1 MKTVIVSTSPAFGTI
16 GKVPD
21 AIAGHGWELIRC
33 IDSNQPYGG
42 AGPHL
47 ADMDIMVV
55 GLIGADAELISKAPK
70 LRAILKHGVGV
81 DNIDIPAATKRGIPV
96 LNAPGSNANAVAEL
110 AIGCMFSLARR
121 IPMVHK
127 VVQEGGWQRHVG
139 TEIEGKTLGIV
150 GLGNIGKILAR
161 KARALGMNVVA
172 TDLYRDEEFATAHQV
187 AYVSLEKLLSQADYV
202 SLHIFGGKDNVN
214 LINADRLALMKPN
227 AYLMN
232 FARGEIVDLDA
243 LAAALDA
250 GQLTGAAIDAYVEE
264 PPDSTHPIFT
274 HPNVV
279 FTPHSGADTT
289 ESVER
294 MGMMNVGD
302 IELILRGENSPR
314 VLNPEVF
321 KKR

>member
-16 GKVPD
+16 GKVPG
-21 AIAGHGWELIRC
+21 AIADQGWEMIRC
-33 IDSNQPYGG
+33 IDKSQPYGG

-47 ADMDIMVV
+47 ADMDVMVV

-70 LRAILKHGVGV
+70 LKAILKHGVGV
-81 DNIDIPAATKRGIPV
+81 DNIDIAAATARGIPV

-127 VVQEGGWQRHVG
+127 VLLEGGWQRHVG

-161 KARALGMNVVA
+161 KARTLGMNVVA
-172 TDLYRDEEFATAHQV
+172 SDLYQDQEFAAAHQV
-187 AYVSLEKLLSQADYV
+187 EYVALEDLLKQSDYV
-202 SLHIFGGKDNVN
+202 SLHIFGGQDNTN
-214 LINADRLALMKPN
+214 LINAERLALMKPN

-250 GQLTGAAIDAYVEE
+250 GQLTGAAIDAYIEE
-264 PPDSTHPIFT
+264 PPDTSHPIFK

-294 MGMMNVGD
+294 MGLMNVGD
-302 IELILRGENSPR
+302 IKLILNGERSLR

-321 KKR
+321 GKK